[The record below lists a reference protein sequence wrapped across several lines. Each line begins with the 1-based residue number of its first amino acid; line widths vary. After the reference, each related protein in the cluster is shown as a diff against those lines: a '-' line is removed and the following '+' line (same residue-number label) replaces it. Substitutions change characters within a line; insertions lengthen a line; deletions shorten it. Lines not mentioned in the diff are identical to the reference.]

1 MAPNGK
7 VMSGLRWFLNFMVAQ
22 GYPEDRVEEVRTNLY
37 FLLFSL
43 FSNSLILLDFLFS
56 PQ

>member
-7 VMSGLRWFLNFMVAQ
+7 VISGLRWFLNFMVAQ